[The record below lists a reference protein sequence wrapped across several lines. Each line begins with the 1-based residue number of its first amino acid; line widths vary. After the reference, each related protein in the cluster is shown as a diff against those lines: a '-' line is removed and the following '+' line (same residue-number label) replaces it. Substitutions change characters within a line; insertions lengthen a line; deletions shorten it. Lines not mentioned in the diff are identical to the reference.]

1 MKWLDIKLFFG
12 MVIGTVFVICL
23 LRLLGYKTRL
33 RKYATNYREVKTED
47 LEVEV

>member
-1 MKWLDIKLFFG
+1 MWQDIKLFIG

-23 LRLLGYKTRL
+23 LRLLGYKIRI

-47 LEVEV
+47 LEAKK